1 MPFEYIQRTPML
13 ELHNLD
19 GQSYIIPVYVLGWRF
34 IEDEEGDQ
42 WSRRFLS
49 FKDGIEAAVRGAC
62 AVFPEAIKATLNID
76 KKPILLVS
84 ASSSSDSCLRS
95 GAPLYRLGSAIGE
108 YMEWE
113 WRPDLLKHKPHKPL
127 HTIRGY
133 PGETASQRDSE
144 ISGKYSCNSV
154 SGEYKGI
161 FILDDL
167 CTRGAT
173 VSEIARALKT
183 QLKNIPIWGLA
194 LAKNDR
200 KRYGY

>member
-1 MPFEYIQRTPML
+1 MVHLYI
-13 ELHNLD
+13 D
-19 GQSYIIPVYVLGWRF
+19 SGQQLG
-34 IEDEEGDQ
+34 
-42 WSRRFLS
+42 
-49 FKDGIEAAVRGAC
+49 
-62 AVFPEAIKATLNID
+62 NI
-76 KKPILLVS
+76 
-84 ASSSSDSCLRS
+84 
-95 GAPLYRLGSAIGE
+95 
-108 YMEWE
+108 WN
-113 WRPDLLKHKPHKPL
+113 KPL

-200 KRYGY
+200 KRYMHDKGKDISNDHIPAAYAKKWDNA